1 MVVGQIQQQR
11 HIASCN
17 LSRFLS
23 FCDNPN
29 ILVKVKELCTA
40 TMHAGVCVDASNIG
54 LDFNSDEFKT
64 QQRQMWDN
72 AATGWQTWWET
83 IERGAQKVS
92 DKLVELAEIK
102 SGDRVLDI
110 ATGIGEPAITAAR
123 RVKPNGKVVAIDIS
137 PQMLLIAKTRAKS
150 LGLDGV
156 MEFRESDAEKLDLPD
171 STAKFD
177 AILSRW
183 GLMFFPNLSAVLVK
197 IREML
202 VTNGR
207 LSAAVWSAPSKV
219 PWLDLAFASVRKQ
232 LNAPA
237 PPPAT
242 PGPFALAD
250 IEALKQSFSQAG
262 FKDSK
267 INTFQIT
274 FEFDSPESYT
284 KLHQKPATRIHAM
297 LANETEEVK
306 KQAWNSITDAVWQYA
321 DSHGRVNLDNEV
333 ICIVGRN

>member
-1 MVVGQIQQQR
+1 MHARICVDVNNIRPDFNPNEFKVQQR
-11 HIASCN
+11 
-17 LSRFLS
+17 
-23 FCDNPN
+23 
-29 ILVKVKELCTA
+29 E
-40 TMHAGVCVDASNIG
+40 
-54 LDFNSDEFKT
+54 
-64 QQRQMWDN
+64 MWDN
-72 AATGWQTWWET
+72 AAAGWQTWWET

-92 DKLVELAEIK
+92 NKLVELAEVQP
-102 SGDRVLDI
+102 GDKVLDV
-110 ATGIGEPAITAAR
+110 ATGIGEPAVTAAR
-123 RVKPNGKVVAIDIS
+123 RVKPNGKVLAIDIS
-137 PQMLLIAKTRAKS
+137 SQMLLIAKTRAKS
-150 LGLDGV
+150 LGLDDII
-156 MEFRESDAEKLDLPD
+156 EFRESDGEKIDLPD

-183 GLMFFPNLSAVLVK
+183 GLMFFPNLSATLVK

-232 LNAPA
+232 INAPA

-250 IEALKQSFSQAG
+250 IDALKQSFSQAG
-262 FKDSK
+262 FKDIK

-284 KLHQKPATRIHAM
+284 KLHQQTATRIHAM
-297 LANETEEVK
+297 LANQTEEVK
-306 KQAWNSITDAVWQYA
+306 KQTWNSITEAVWQYA

-333 ICIVGRN
+333 TCIVGKN